1 MDFIFS
7 KLIVCFGQDK
17 AAYIGWGTASV
28 FWVFGFIYVSEHKID
43 SYASNLS
50 RATLLILF
58 NLYASLKSDYKKI
71 SASSIMYM
79 IWRHI
84 LLVTFGFV
92 FAQSFFYLPI
102 NLVHT
107 LSTSGPVY
115 VLLIDYFLYKIE
127 ISRKQVIGVII
138 AVIGMALAVNGDLI

>member
-1 MDFIFS
+1 MDFIFN
-7 KLIVCFGQDK
+7 KITICFGQDI
-17 AAYIGWGTASV
+17 AAYIGWGTASI
-28 FWVFGFIYVSEHKID
+28 FWVLGFIYVSEHNID

-58 NLYASLKSDYKKI
+58 NLYSSLKSDYKII
-71 SASSIMYM
+71 SPTSIKYM
-79 IWRHI
+79 IYRHI

-107 LSTSGPVY
+107 LGTSGPVY
-115 VLLIDYFLYKIE
+115 VLIIDYFLYKIE
-127 ISRKQVIGVII
+127 ISRRQVIGVVVSI
-138 AVIGMALAVNGDLI
+138 VGMILAVNGDLI